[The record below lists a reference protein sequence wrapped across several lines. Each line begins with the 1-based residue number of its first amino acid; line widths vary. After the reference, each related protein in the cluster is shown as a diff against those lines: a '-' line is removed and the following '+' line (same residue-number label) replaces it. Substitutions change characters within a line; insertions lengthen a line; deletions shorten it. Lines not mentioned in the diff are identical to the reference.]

1 MSKNK
6 FIDTTEDCIGLYL
19 KEVRKTTLITHEEEI
34 ELSKRI
40 KKGDETALQKLCK
53 SNLRFVIKIA
63 KLYQNNGIPLPDL
76 ISEGNY
82 GLCVAAHRFDHTKG
96 FRFTSYAVWW
106 IRQSIL
112 QCLNDNS
119 RMVRLPG
126 NILNKLSK
134 IKKKISLF
142 DGEPCDNM
150 IEKINIPT
158 CTSLNVIMNEE
169 GDELID
175 VLENDFFETPDIFF
189 EKEEE
194 IEGKSRELELAM
206 FGLSDREIEILN
218 CYFGIYKDPM
228 TLESIGDN
236 FGLTKERVR
245 QIKEASIRK
254 IRNNLGGVKTSEIF
268 R

>member
-1 MSKNK
+1 MKQLKFNNQEYKLVSSWSEMSEKQILRTC
-6 FIDTTEDCIGLYL
+6 FIRSKHLTDSDQIALNASRIILFTILTDVPKKL
-19 KEVRKTTLITHEEEI
+19 VEEI
-34 ELSKRI
+34 
-40 KKGDETALQKLCK
+40 TAEQWVDILPHL
-53 SNLRFVIKIA
+53 NFV
-63 KLYQNNGIPLPDL
+63 
-76 ISEGNY
+76 
-82 GLCVAAHRFDHTKG
+82 
-96 FRFTSYAVWW
+96 
-106 IRQSIL
+106 
-112 QCLNDNS
+112 
-119 RMVRLPG
+119 
-126 NILNKLSK
+126 
-134 IKKKISLF
+134 
-142 DGEPCDNM
+142 
-150 IEKINIPT
+150 
-158 CTSLNVIMNEE
+158 
-169 GDELID
+169 
-175 VLENDFFETPDIFF
+175 FETPDIFF